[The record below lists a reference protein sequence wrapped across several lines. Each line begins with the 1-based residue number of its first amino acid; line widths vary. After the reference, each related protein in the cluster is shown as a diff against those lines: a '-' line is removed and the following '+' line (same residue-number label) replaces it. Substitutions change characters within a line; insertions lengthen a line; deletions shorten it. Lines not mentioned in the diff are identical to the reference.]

1 MERPPKKYVCE
12 KCGYLGDTPDH
23 EGCDY
28 LAWTTGEQRYIDHIE
43 AKLAKLQPSPA
54 SALGGTLNMSLE
66 QQIANEHPNAL
77 NLLGMD
83 RMIRRAYEA
92 ATSDNPSMTK
102 VWHDAEVLAAER
114 RRDLT
119 PHNAE

>member
-1 MERPPKKYVCE
+1 MKAQLY
-12 KCGYLGDTPDH
+12 
-23 EGCDY
+23 
-28 LAWTTGEQRYIDHIE
+28 
-43 AKLAKLQPSPA
+43 
-54 SALGGTLNMSLE
+54 GGTLNMSLE

-119 PHNAE
+119 PPNAE